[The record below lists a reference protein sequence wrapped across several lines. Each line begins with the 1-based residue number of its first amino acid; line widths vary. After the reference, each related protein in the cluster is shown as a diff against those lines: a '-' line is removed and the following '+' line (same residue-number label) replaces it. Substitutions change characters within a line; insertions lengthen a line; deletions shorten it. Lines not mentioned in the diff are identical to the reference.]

1 MLPAQWFLDSSSSVP
16 QWFFRATL
24 GWQRWLSSVDPLKSS
39 EFVGSLF
46 DNHEYLLWTYHLWAR
61 VFALCLQIKYVH
73 SAFLW
78 FAPLSCWISFFS
90 IECWILFVKFSSS
103 SVPFKFLW
111 SLGCLWTSQRSQ
123 SQLWAVPLLNLF
135 IQFTS
140 GGCAVLLYI

>member
-1 MLPAQWFLDSSSSVP
+1 MLPARWFLGSSSSVP
-16 QWFFRATL
+16 QRFFQATL

-46 DNHEYLLWTYHLWAR
+46 DNHVYLLWTYHLWACI
-61 VFALCLQIKYVH
+61 FALCLQIKSIH
-73 SAFLW
+73 SAFLR
-78 FAPLSCWISFFS
+78 FVPLSCPISFFS
-90 IECWILFVKFSSS
+90 IECWIKSVKFSSS

-111 SLGCLWTSQRSQ
+111 HLGFLWTSQRSQ
-123 SQLWAVPLLNLF
+123 SQLLPVLLNLF